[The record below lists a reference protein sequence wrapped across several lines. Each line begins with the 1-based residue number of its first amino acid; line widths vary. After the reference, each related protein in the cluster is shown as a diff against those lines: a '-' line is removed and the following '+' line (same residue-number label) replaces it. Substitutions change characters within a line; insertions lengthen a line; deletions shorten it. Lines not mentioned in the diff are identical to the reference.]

1 MDKGFL
7 SYIKKN
13 RGVWKTVL
21 PLALGI
27 ILIFISSSIGSREK
41 NSGDGYY
48 TLDEYKVK
56 LEREIADICSD
67 IDGVG
72 KCRVFI
78 TFERGEQN
86 VYKGSSVI
94 ETKPPKILGVSVICQ
109 GADNQAVKARVVEMI
124 TSLFGIG
131 ANRVAVLK
139 LNS

>member
-7 SYIKKN
+7 SYVRKN
-13 RGVWKTVL
+13 KRIWKVIL
-21 PLALGI
+21 PLALGV
-27 ILIFISSSIGSREK
+27 ILILVSSFVARE
-41 NSGDGYY
+41 NNETDGNY
-48 TLDEYKVK
+48 TLDEYKEK

-67 IDGVG
+67 IEGVG

-94 ETKPPKILGVSVICQ
+94 ETKPPKVLGVSVICQ
-109 GADNQAVKARVVEMI
+109 GADNQAARARIIEMV